1 MKKTIK
7 CIVVLVAILTVVT
20 TFMPNKQVSAY
31 QWNGIYSN
39 SVYNIKNKAS
49 GKYLNVNLGKDANG
63 TNVNQWTK
71 DGSIEQQWRVLDW
84 SGSRLDVSVLYPMC
98 SSNGYGRVLD
108 ILRTGGSSSGEI
120 KAGCNVDIWAEGD
133 DEAQLWI
140 IQPRGNGYFSIDVSG
155 LVPGDLCL
163 TVNGTSNGSGAGTSS
178 TSKGNVYVDNFT
190 GADNQLWSF
199 EWLYNL

>member
-7 CIVVLVAILTVVT
+7 CIVVLVAILTVIT

-31 QWNGIYSN
+31 DWNGINTN

-71 DGSIEQQWRVLDW
+71 DGSIEQQWRVQDIPSAKMEVTMLF
-84 SGSRLDVSVLYPMC
+84 PMC
-98 SSNGYGRVLD
+98 SSNGYGRALD
-108 ILRTGGSSSGEI
+108 ILRTGGSASGTI
-120 KAGCNVDIWAEGD
+120 QAGCNVDIWSTGD
-133 DEAQLWI
+133 DEAQWWK
-140 IQPRGNGYFSIDVSG
+140 IQPLGDGYFAILYNYG
-155 LVPGDLCL
+155 GADLCL
-163 TVNGTSNGSGAGTSS
+163 TAYGTGNGSGAGTSS
-178 TSKGNVYVDNFT
+178 TSKGNVYVDYFT
-190 GADNQLWSF
+190 GADNQRWSF